1 LKEVDYEDHKG
12 EHLLFN
18 DTATLKFTVINES
31 QVVFF
36 DPILES
42 EEKADEK
49 ADKRIST
56 TKDDA

>member
-18 DTATLKFTVINES
+18 DSSSFKFTVINES

-49 ADKRIST
+49 PDKRISSA
-56 TKDDA
+56 KDDA

>member
-1 LKEVDYEDHKG
+1 LKEVDHEDHKG

-18 DTATLKFTVINES
+18 DPATLKFTVINES

-42 EEKADEK
+42 EKEADEK
-49 ADKRIST
+49 PDKRIST

>member
-1 LKEVDYEDHKG
+1 LEEVDHQDHKG

-18 DTATLKFTVINES
+18 DSATLKFTVINES

-42 EEKADEK
+42 EEEADEK
-49 ADKRIST
+49 PDKGISSA
-56 TKDDA
+56 KDDA